1 MQTDYHYSRD
11 NSQLDLQ
18 VNKPVDNNS
27 SHTNRN
33 ASATSPMM
41 RGFLKE
47 TAKESYFTGLAV
59 KDNAHEK
66 DEDKAKA

>member
-1 MQTDYHYSRD
+1 MQADYHCSHD
-11 NSQLDLQ
+11 NSRSGLQ

-33 ASATSPMM
+33 ASVMPLMM
-41 RGFLKE
+41 RCFLKE

-59 KDNAHEK
+59 KDNAREK
-66 DEDKAKA
+66 GEDKV